1 MNPIKT
7 IIGMYALFGIAW
19 LVYNVNPPEI
29 AHYLEQAFQ
38 GNTPTKKPEI
48 IERVKEGDLVNI
60 IKNFHLIGE
69 KNE

>member
-1 MNPIKT
+1 
-7 IIGMYALFGIAW
+7 MYALFGIAW

-60 IKNFHLIGE
+60 IKNL
-69 KNE
+69 NS